1 MESTVVD
8 EEDGEGSE
16 DAGIAKWRRRITA
29 RGGRRAGLKADLT
42 RWLKLNSLWTSHL
55 QVTHRSSSTPKQI

>member
-1 MESTVVD
+1 MESTVD

-29 RGGRRAGLKADLT
+29 RGGRRAGLKAVLGMFVSF
-42 RWLKLNSLWTSHL
+42 RIRKSSL
-55 QVTHRSSSTPKQI
+55 